1 MSLLKD
7 AFIFVAG
14 KIIKWMRDIN
24 GLYFEK
30 KEINT
35 IGNLTDREFDID

>member
-1 MSLLKD
+1 MLLFFF
-7 AFIFVAG
+7 AE

-30 KEINT
+30 KRNQHYWQLDGWGI
-35 IGNLTDREFDID
+35 